1 MRLPAQSSGRGA
13 LVLKHD
19 VSVNVLL
26 IGMNFTSTHTQYNIK
41 LVNVKVTKINTACFL
56 LSINTDKTPSRLSR
70 ISAGGFGRHV
80 GHDGKVRMNSIS
92 AL

>member
-41 LVNVKVTKINTACFL
+41 LVNVQVTKINTACFL
-56 LSINTDKTPSRLSR
+56 LLINTDKTRLAYLASPPG
-70 ISAGGFGRHV
+70 ALGG
-80 GHDGKVRMNSIS
+80 
-92 AL
+92 A